1 MANGSIELLLADAED
16 LILGA
21 LLAPQWGVYLNGT
34 PVIQPASISGSLL
47 PFGISAALADL
58 SAIAGLIGG
67 NGIQPTVASTV
78 EFEFAQDWPISNYP
92 QEQGAFQSYN
102 KVTLPF
108 DVKLRLAGG
117 GSVGDPQAFLQTCLA
132 IANSFSLFDVVT
144 PELTFTSCAVT
155 HISWRREAEH
165 GATLIV
171 VDLWFQQINVTST
184 TTFQNTQQP
193 GNASATSP
201 GNVQP
206 QTPNQSVDSAFSG
219 YTVN

>member
-1 MANGSIELLLADAED
+1 MAATVELLIADAED

-21 LLAPQWGVYLNGT
+21 LLAPQWGVYLNGV
-34 PVIQPASISGSLL
+34 PVIQPASVAASLL
-47 PFGISAALADL
+47 PFGVSAALADV

-67 NGIQPTVASTV
+67 GGIQPAVASTV

-117 GSVGDPQAFLQTCLA
+117 GSLGSAQAFLTTCLA
-132 IANSFSLFDVVT
+132 VANSFSLFDIVT
-144 PELTFTSCAVT
+144 PELTFTSCSVAHV
-155 HISWRREAEH
+155 SYQRKADR

-171 VDLWFQQINVTST
+171 VDLWFQQINVASS

-193 GNASATSP
+193 GNASATSLS
-201 GNVQP
+201 NVQP
-206 QTPNQSVDSAFSG
+206 QTPNQQVDQAFSG
-219 YTVN
+219 YTVH

>member
-1 MANGSIELLLADAED
+1 MANGTVELLLADAEE

-21 LLAPQWGVYLNGT
+21 LLGPQWGVYLNGT
-34 PVIQPASISGSLL
+34 PVIQPATAAAAGIPFSIA
-47 PFGISAALADL
+47 AALTDL
-58 SAIAGLIGG
+58 AAIAGLIGG
-67 NGIQPTVASTV
+67 GIQPAVASTV

-108 DVKLRLAGG
+108 DVKLRLVGG
-117 GSVGDPQAFLQTCLA
+117 GSIGDAQTFLQTCLA
-132 IANSFSLFDVVT
+132 IANSFALFDVVT
-144 PELTFTSCAVT
+144 PELTFTSCSVT
-155 HISWRREAEH
+155 HISWHRAADR
-165 GATLIV
+165 GATLIQ

-193 GNASATSP
+193 GNASPTSLS
-201 GNVQP
+201 NVQP
-206 QTPNQSVDSAFSG
+206 MTPNQQVDQAFSS